1 MITFAYSH
9 KIQKKIDDFL
19 TSYIILIT
27 FNAAITISL
36 AWSSPSRYPSN
47 FSKSVLLNSIFGL
60 RCKRTKQFLV
70 TYSNIFINY
79 SSICIINYCNNTN
92 STSYNAAYS
101 GIEGTYLESIGGT
114 LVQRLNIVGLLLLRL
129 RGLSGSGESLR
140 LGGRAGQD
148 GGGGRRRRRRRRSV
162 GRRRRRRDAGR
173 GDADGGAL
181 TLRCHCAPISVGKGI
196 YLCVVVVVVGF
207 AGAVRSR
214 ANSLTRR
221 RPPHPSRPRG
231 LAVTAASTAA
241 DNQAAARNARHIAV
255 HGVAGDRDDS
265 VESSSNP
272 FPPRTSLR
280 FLRVVVSRP
289 TSTNQRGGI
298 RRGAAPLYSCLLSP
312 S

>member
-1 MITFAYSH
+1 M
-9 KIQKKIDDFL
+9 
-19 TSYIILIT
+19 
-27 FNAAITISL
+27 
-36 AWSSPSRYPSN
+36 
-47 FSKSVLLNSIFGL
+47 LNSIFGL

-79 SSICIINYCNNTN
+79 SSICIINYRNNTN

-114 LVQRLNIVGLLLLRL
+114 LVQRLNIIGLLLLRL

-148 GGGGRRRRRRRRSV
+148 GGGGRRRRRQRRSV

-196 YLCVVVVVVGF
+196 YLCVVVVVVVGF

-255 HGVAGDRDDS
+255 HGVAGDRDGS
-265 VESSSNP
+265 VES

-280 FLRVVVSRP
+280 FVVSRP
-289 TSTNQRGGI
+289 TSTNQRSGI